1 MPRLPALVLA
11 LLALSGCAG
20 QSSYNLGAI
29 ESPVKESFG
38 LDDLERQPMMGAQY
52 QEQGGFSSQQQRLLM
67 GQ

>member
-1 MPRLPALVLA
+1 MPRLPALALI

-38 LDDLERQPMMGAQY
+38 LDDVERQPMMGAQF
-52 QEQGGFSSQQQRLLM
+52 QEQGSFSPQQQRLML